1 VFDEVIEGLAA
12 GAAALKVGP
21 GMAADSQMGPVVSA
35 AQMDRVLGY
44 VEGGVAAGAR
54 TVAGG
59 RRHGDVGYFVEPTVV
74 TDVHDEMDIVREEIF
89 GPVVTA
95 TSFDDL
101 DDLLARAN
109 DSVYGLAAGVW
120 TRDVSAAHRLAAGLK
135 AGTVYV
141 NGWGSGEAALPFGGF
156 RQSGWGREKGRE
168 GIDLYTETKTV
179 VITL

>member
-1 VFDEVIEGLAA
+1 
-12 GAAALKVGP
+12 
-21 GMAADSQMGPVVSA
+21 
-35 AQMDRVLGY
+35 
-44 VEGGVAAGAR
+44 
-54 TVAGG
+54 
-59 RRHGDVGYFVEPTVV
+59 
-74 TDVHDEMDIVREEIF
+74 
-89 GPVVTA
+89 
-95 TSFDDL
+95 
-101 DDLLARAN
+101 
-109 DSVYGLAAGVW
+109 VYGLAAGVW